1 MSAGFGSFRKLCP
14 VASAVL
20 TMTEESCHRPNPEN
34 EGKETDVAFRPAWS
48 AQFKAAALRELAT
61 TGPLG
66 QITRQWAWGGSTGK
80 GVCVAVIDSGI
91 EYNHPAVNGSVQHGI
106 VVEFDR
112 SSETYL
118 RIIEEDHPADLFGHG
133 TACAGIIHALAPEA
147 ELYSVRVI
155 GRDLKGKALQFAG
168 GLRWAIENGMQVIN
182 MSLSTSKQ
190 EYYAMFHQITDD
202 AFFNNVLLV
211 SAVNNIPAPSYPSLY
226 SSVISVAAHEQKDPF
241 TYYYNPS
248 PPVEFGAPGIDVRV
262 AWLDNSYT
270 VSTGN
275 SFAAP
280 HIAGIVALI
289 RAKHPQLTPFQ
300 IKTVLYACATNV
312 NTIDKY

>member
-1 MSAGFGSFRKLCP
+1 VTAEANKPTSPIEQPEPPAGSP
-14 VASAVL
+14 
-20 TMTEESCHRPNPEN
+20 
-34 EGKETDVAFRPAWS
+34 RPAWS
-48 AQFKAAALRELAT
+48 AQFEADALRELASS
-61 TGPLG
+61 GPLG
-66 QITRQWAWGGSTGK
+66 QITRDWAWGDSTGK
-80 GVCVAVIDSGI
+80 GVRVAVIDSGI
-91 EYNHPAVNGSVQHGI
+91 EYDHPAVNGAVRKGI
-106 VVEFDR
+106 VVEYDPK
-112 SSETYL
+112 SETYL
-118 RIIEEDHPADLFGHG
+118 DIAEEEQPHDIFGHG
-133 TACAGIIHALAPEA
+133 TACAGIIHALAPDA
-147 ELYSVRVI
+147 ELYSIRVI

-168 GLRWAIENGMQVIN
+168 GMRWAIENGMHVVN

-190 EYYAMFHQITDD
+190 EYFGIFHQITDD
-202 AFFNNVLLV
+202 AFFNNVILV

-226 SSVISVAAHEQKDPF
+226 SSVISVAAHENQDPF

-262 AWLDNSYT
+262 AWQYKSYT

-289 RAKHPQLTPFQ
+289 RAKHPELTPFQ

-312 NTIDKY
+312 TKKVSE